1 VTLQLNSRFGG
12 VVAEIPVS
20 GGALEAEAL
29 GKGPPVLLVHGWT
42 LDRRVWRPQVEALA
56 ARFRVIAWDRRGFG
70 RSRAPPDLLREPDDL
85 AAIADAFGAGRFAL
99 VGMSQGAR
107 VALAFASRHPER
119 VAAIAVQGTPLSDVV
134 SGAGEDE
141 EVPIAEMADLA
152 RAGRLDAMRR
162 LWRAHPLLDVQGGKA
177 AAELDAIIEDYAG
190 RDLLAPGAP
199 LDVTTGDLARLRM
212 PILAITGRE
221 EPGWRHKVAER
232 LARAVAATRL
242 DIAGGGHLCNLCQ
255 PALYN
260 HALIGFLAGAL
271 ADPAFVMEG

>member
-1 VTLQLNSRFGG
+1 MTRILLSRFGG
-12 VVAEIPVS
+12 MVAEIPAH
-20 GGALEAEAL
+20 GGTIEAEAL
-29 GKGPPVLLVHGWT
+29 GEGPPVLLVHGWT

-70 RSRAPPDLLREPDDL
+70 RSSAPPDLVREPDDL
-85 AAIADAFGAGRFAL
+85 AAVADAFGAQRFAL

-134 SGAGEDE
+134 SGEGEDE
-141 EVPIAEMADLA
+141 AVPIAEMTALA
-152 RAGRLDAMRR
+152 RDGELDAMRR
-162 LWRAHPLLDVQGGKA
+162 LWRAHPLLGVHGGKA
-177 AAELDAIIEDYAG
+177 VAELDAIIAEYEG

-199 LDVTTGDLARLRM
+199 LHVTTGDLARLRT

-221 EPGWRHKVAER
+221 EPVWRHKVAER

-260 HALIGFLAGAL
+260 HALIGFLEGAM
-271 ADPAFVMEG
+271 ANV